1 MPDRAYKVAVVQA
14 APEFMQLDA
23 TIDKG
28 IALIEEAAR
37 AGARLIAFP
46 ECWVPG
52 YPWWA
57 WLSAAAHNVR
67 YFVPYH
73 ENSVVVGA
81 PAFERLCAAARANR
95 IFVSMGASERD
106 HGSLYM
112 AQFLIDDTG
121 TMIQA
126 RRKLKPTFVER
137 TVFGEGD
144 GSDLDVA
151 DTALGRVGQL
161 NCWEHLQPLTK
172 YAMYSLHEQIHIGAW
187 PSFSCYP
194 QAYSLGP
201 ELNTSVSRVYAA
213 EGQCFVLAA
222 CALISTDMID
232 MLVETPEQ
240 AELIAAGGGYSRI
253 FGPDGSALCEPLGPK
268 EEGILYADIDLGAI
282 SLAKCFA
289 DPIGH
294 YARPDVT
301 RLLLNRS
308 AAPPVEGSEPQY
320 AVASVAREDEAEDE
334 SAAGC

>member
-1 MPDRAYKVAVVQA
+1 MIDQPYKVAVVQA
-14 APEFMQLDA
+14 APVFMDIEA

-28 IALIEEAAR
+28 IALIEDAAN

-52 YPWWA
+52 YPWWV
-57 WLSAAAHNVR
+57 WLSAAAHNVK
-67 YFVPYH
+67 YFGPYH
-73 ENSVVVGA
+73 ENSLVVA
-81 PAFERLCAAARANR
+81 SPQFERLCAAAKANK

-112 AQFLIDDTG
+112 AQFLIDDQG
-121 TMIQA
+121 ELLKA

-144 GSDLDVA
+144 GSDLEVS
-151 DTALGRVGQL
+151 TTSLGRIGQL

-172 YAMYSLHEQIHIGAW
+172 YAMFSLHEQIHIGAW

-222 CALISTDMID
+222 CGVISTEMREL
-232 MLVETPEQ
+232 LVETPEHD
-240 AELIAAGGGYSRI
+240 ELIAAGGGFSRI
-253 FGPDGSALCEPLGPK
+253 FGPDGSSLCEPLEPNQ
-268 EEGILYADIDLGAI
+268 EGLLFADIELGAI
-282 SLAKCFA
+282 SIAKCFA
-289 DPIGH
+289 DPVGH

-301 RLLLNRS
+301 QLLLNRS
-308 AAPPVEGSEPQY
+308 AAPPVQLIDRQQMLSPVDAEN
-320 AVASVAREDEAEDE
+320 DHLEAD
-334 SAAGC
+334 